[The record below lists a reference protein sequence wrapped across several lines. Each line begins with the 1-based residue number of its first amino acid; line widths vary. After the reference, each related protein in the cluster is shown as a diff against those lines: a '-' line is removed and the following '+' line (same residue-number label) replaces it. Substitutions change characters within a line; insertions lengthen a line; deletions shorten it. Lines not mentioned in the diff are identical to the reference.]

1 MKMYLKNIA
10 VDDRSKALDFYT
22 NKLGFVV
29 KHDIPLG

>member
-10 VDDRSKALDFYT
+10 VDDQSKDLDFYT

-29 KHDIPLG
+29 KHDIPLW